1 MATNSRR
8 QEMSDRILVVT
19 PPDDTLLQGIRIV
32 HVELTEDHS
41 SIVSNALMQSTLP
54 HTIIN
59 YVWKM
64 GDPIAWLMDKIVKA
78 DLIIFNASSENNGA
92 IELII
97 GWVAAQPRSYY
108 FGNLK
113 DLHMVNDRA
122 IYSVDEI
129 LTLLEKVANHHE

>member
-1 MATNSRR
+1 
-8 QEMSDRILVVT
+8 MSDRILIVT

-32 HVELTEDHS
+32 HVELTEEHS
-41 SIVSNALMQSTLP
+41 AIVSNALMQTTLP

-64 GDPIAWLMDKIVKA
+64 GDPITWLMDKIVKS
-78 DLIIFNASSENNGA
+78 DLIIFNASPENNGA

-97 GWVAAQPRSYY
+97 GWVASRPQSYY

-122 IYSVDEI
+122 IYSVEEI
-129 LTLLEKVANHHE
+129 LTLLEKVSKHHE

>member
-1 MATNSRR
+1 MT
-8 QEMSDRILVVT
+8 DRILVVT
-19 PPDDTLLQGIRIV
+19 PPDDTLLQGIRIA
-32 HVELTEDHS
+32 HINLSPEQSQTIS
-41 SIVSNALMQSTLP
+41 SALFQTTLP

-64 GDPIAWLMDKIVKA
+64 GDSITWLMDKISKSN
-78 DLIIFNASSENNGA
+78 LTIFNADSTNNGA

-113 DLHMVNDRA
+113 DLHIVNDHA
-122 IYSVDEI
+122 IYSVEDI
-129 LTLLEKVANHHE
+129 LNLLEKVSKHHE